1 MPFNYYD
8 TNGFLALGPTIP
20 QWRLMRDELTGDAGT
35 TFVNTGETD
44 DPLTLADEIDVK
56 GKPEPV
62 ATLLQQLKRA
72 AEKADTV
79 LLLTSGAR
87 TEAP

>member
-8 TNGFLALGPTIP
+8 SNGFLAIGPTIP
-20 QWRLMRDELTGDAGT
+20 QWRLLREELTGDVGAA
-35 TFVNTGETD
+35 FVETGQTD
-44 DPLTLADEIDVK
+44 DPLTLADELDVED
-56 GKPEPV
+56 KPEPL

-79 LLLTSGAR
+79 LLITAGTSA
-87 TEAP
+87 EAS